1 MLKTS
6 EIGRAQGV
14 CLGNHRYQVDSRAE
28 TFHDFDI
35 ERLQSMSGGS
45 DEIEAGMDTQVDLI
59 DPSRLLLLEHV
70 GFMLVIEEF
79 DDWHPRIAVVNII
92 AESRCIDNC
101 QADCAG
107 VRA

>member
-1 MLKTS
+1 
-6 EIGRAQGV
+6 
-14 CLGNHRYQVDSRAE
+14 
-28 TFHDFDI
+28 
-35 ERLQSMSGGS
+35 MSGGS

-107 VRA
+107 VRV